1 MVEKVMCKFP
11 NCSFVVLS
19 DLLFFFCSLV
29 CLYSSFSFF
38 FLYLFSDCGG
48 VEDVLDTNRG
58 GSTYDQGGYGTG
70 DGTDEIYSVL
80 GSDMTIQT
88 APGVFVDSSDVTMG
102 VTGYV

>member
-1 MVEKVMCKFP
+1 M
-11 NCSFVVLS
+11 
-19 DLLFFFCSLV
+19 
-29 CLYSSFSFF
+29 FSFF
-38 FLYLFSDCGG
+38 LLTHLFILPFLFFPSFFSDCGG

>member
-1 MVEKVMCKFP
+1 MLFFQIYC
-11 NCSFVVLS
+11 
-19 DLLFFFCSLV
+19 LFFFFAH
-29 CLYSSFSFF
+29 SFVYILPFLF

>member
-1 MVEKVMCKFP
+1 M
-11 NCSFVVLS
+11 
-19 DLLFFFCSLV
+19 
-29 CLYSSFSFF
+29 
-38 FLYLFSDCGG
+38 FSDCGG